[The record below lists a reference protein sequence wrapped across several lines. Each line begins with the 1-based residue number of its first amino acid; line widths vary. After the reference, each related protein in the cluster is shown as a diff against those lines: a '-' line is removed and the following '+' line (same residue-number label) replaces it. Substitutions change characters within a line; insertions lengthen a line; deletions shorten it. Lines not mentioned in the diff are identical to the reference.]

1 MNYLPIFAKLALHQR
16 DLCELILN
24 VISTNYISVDSLI
37 LKRVSQMKQCPRVN
51 LVHCLRLYNCTM

>member
-1 MNYLPIFAKLALHQR
+1 MNCLPIFAKLALHQR

-37 LKRVSQMKQCPRVN
+37 LKRVSQMEQCPCVN
-51 LVHCLRLYNCTM
+51 LVHCLRLYNYTM

>member
-24 VISTNYISVDSLI
+24 VISTNCISVDSLI
-37 LKRVSQMKQCPRVN
+37 SKRVSQMEQCPHVN
-51 LVHCLRLYNCTM
+51 LEHCLRLYNYTM